1 MKQFIHTISDPL
13 GIHARPAGLLA
24 KAAKAYPDTEIT
36 VAKDGNSARATQLM
50 KLMGMGIRQG
60 DRVTVTLSGP
70 DEEPAAESIRRFFE
84 ENL

>member
-1 MKQFIHTISDPL
+1 MKNFTYTITDPL
-13 GIHARPAGLLA
+13 GIHARPAGQLA
-24 KAAKAYPDTEIT
+24 KTARAYADTAIHVE
-36 VAKDGNSARATQLM
+36 KGGNAVKATQLM